1 MVIPLFRKLFLLLLL
16 TTVSCLPLI
25 SFATHERAAEIFFRH
40 VSGLTY
46 EITLISYTF
55 TPSPANAYRD
65 YLTIDWDDG
74 TTSQIPRVEETNL
87 PNEFT
92 YNRYVGQHTFT
103 GPGDF
108 IISCEDPNR
117 NGGILNI
124 PNSINIP
131 MYIYSELLISPFLGG
146 YDNSPI
152 LLVPPIDN
160 GCVFEPFY
168 HNPGAYDPDGDS
180 LSYKL
185 VPCLGDQG
193 KVIPGYTLPQ
203 TAPPNIIRLDSVT
216 GEFYWNCPPLQ
227 GEYNIAILVEEWRN
241 GVKIGGVERDMQIVI
256 AACNNHPP
264 VMDSLKDTCVEAGT
278 TLIFPV
284 KAYDPD
290 STTLNSSLTL
300 SGTGQPFILTDHPAS
315 MIPNPA
321 SGSGHVMATFN
332 WPTVCNEV
340 REQPYEVV
348 FKAQDNGTPVQLVD
362 ISSMLI
368 EVVGPAPINLR
379 AIPLGT
385 SITLNWDNY
394 ACQNASGYYI
404 YRKTDSTGFHHGY
417 CQTGVPSYLGY
428 SLIDKLN
435 DITLTSYT
443 DNNQGIGLTQ
453 GIKYCYMVVAI
464 YPDKAQSY
472 ASNEACTHLKKD
484 VAVITNVSVT
494 TTDASE
500 GKIYV
505 GWSKPT
511 EIDSI
516 QARGPYEYI
525 IYRSIP
531 SNPGQ
536 YLPMDSISDLNDTIY
551 HDSLL
556 NTLQSIY
563 KYRIDLYNITPG
575 DHFLI
580 GSSQVASSIYLNIT
594 PTDKKLE
601 LRWNNDVPWKNYRFV
616 IYRKNLFSGIFD
628 SIGSSMIPSY
638 DDKKLRNGTNYC
650 YFIRCMGTYSAPGFA
665 SPLINLSQINC
676 ATPIDNIPPCPPHLT
691 VKTDCEH
698 SINHLSWKNLIDSCS
713 NDIVKYYI
721 YFSKCSNEQLSLI
734 DSLGNIN
741 DTTYDHSQDASVTG
755 CYSIIAIDS
764 AGNRSIFSNKVC
776 INYNTCDYWLP
787 NVFTPNRADAPENQ
801 IFQPRKPFSSVDHLN
816 MTIIDRWGKE
826 VYSTTDPNIKWDGRD
841 KNTHQLCS
849 DGVYYY
855 VCEVYEKALCGDQKI
870 ILKGAVTILH

>member
-1 MVIPLFRKLFLLLLL
+1 
-16 TTVSCLPLI
+16 
-25 SFATHERAAEIFFRH
+25 
-40 VSGLTY
+40 
-46 EITLISYTF
+46 
-55 TPSPANAYRD
+55 
-65 YLTIDWDDG
+65 
-74 TTSQIPRVEETNL
+74 
-87 PNEFT
+87 
-92 YNRYVGQHTFT
+92 
-103 GPGDF
+103 
-108 IISCEDPNR
+108 
-117 NGGILNI
+117 
-124 PNSINIP
+124 
-131 MYIYSELLISPFLGG
+131 
-146 YDNSPI
+146 
-152 LLVPPIDN
+152 
-160 GCVFEPFY
+160 
-168 HNPGAYDPDGDS
+168 
-180 LSYKL
+180 
-185 VPCLGDQG
+185 
-193 KVIPGYTLPQ
+193 
-203 TAPPNIIRLDSVT
+203 
-216 GEFYWNCPPLQ
+216 
-227 GEYNIAILVEEWRN
+227 
-241 GVKIGGVERDMQIVI
+241 MQIVI

-741 DTTYDHSQDASVTG
+741 DTIYDHNQDASVTG

-764 AGNRSIFSNKVC
+764 AGNRSVFSNKVC

-826 VYSTTDPNIKWDGRD
+826 VYSTTDPNINWDGRD